1 MQRHDLISP
10 EVPQLGETDGSMED
24 AILEKEPCFSVRTA
38 PELYLGANYVA
49 AILLVLA
56 APTFGMEES
65 AEW

>member
-1 MQRHDLISP
+1 
-10 EVPQLGETDGSMED
+10 MED